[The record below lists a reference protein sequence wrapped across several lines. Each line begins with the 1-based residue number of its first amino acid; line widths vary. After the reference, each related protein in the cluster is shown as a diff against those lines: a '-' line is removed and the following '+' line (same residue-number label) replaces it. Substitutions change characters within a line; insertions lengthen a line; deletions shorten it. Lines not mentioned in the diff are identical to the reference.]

1 MLGYPCMNRTLR
13 EHDPPRRCNRS
24 MQQQTFESRGVEYA
38 SELTL
43 QNFADLYEILQWN
56 HEHDIYFYRCT
67 SELVPWNSQF
77 DLTDLPDYERIED
90 IANDCGEFVEDHGM
104 RLTFHPDYWC
114 KLASESAETVDRSLT
129 AIEYHADWLD
139 LLGLERSPY
148 YSINVHIGAKYDGKE
163 ATAARF
169 RAAIDR
175 LEPAARD
182 RLTVE
187 NDDTESLWSVPEL
200 VAAVADPTG
209 VPVVFDYH
217 HHTFTDRGLS
227 YREAFDLAASTWS
240 VQPVTHYSEPRRLH
254 DDPEASPQAHAAV
267 VQSVPEWLTA
277 SSDVMIE
284 AGAKEQAVLGLAG

>member
-1 MLGYPCMNRTLR
+1 MALGYPCMNRTLR
-13 EHDPPRRCNRS
+13 EGTPVRCNRS
-24 MQQQTFESRGVEYA
+24 MQKQTWERDGLPYA

-43 QNFADLYEILQWN
+43 QNFQDLERILEWN
-56 HEHDIYFYRCT
+56 IEHGIGFYRCT
-67 SELVPWNSQF
+67 SELVPWHSQYDLEALPDF
-77 DLTDLPDYERIED
+77 PAIEAAAQRCGELIDQHDMRFSFHPSHWVKLASQSDATVERGLTDL
-90 IANDCGEFVEDHGM
+90 NNHG
-104 RLTFHPDYWC
+104 R
-114 KLASESAETVDRSLT
+114 
-129 AIEYHADWLD
+129 WLD
-139 LLGLERSPY
+139 LLGLDRTPY

-240 VQPVTHYSEPRRLH
+240 VRPVTHYSEPRRLH

-267 VQSVPEWLTA
+267 VRSVPEWLTA
-277 SSDVMIE
+277 NSDVMVE